1 MPSYTVTITSL
12 STPAVSA
19 SSSGISYNEL
29 INSLGYYNFL
39 VQEFFLQSL
48 NISQLQQTFMFET
61 YDSNGT
67 QYIRPMANYVD
78 PYQKQASLYV
88 GAKQESVLI
97 NSRTSINFP
106 LLSLESL
113 SMQVFAK
120 ENYIGD
126 YLKFKNKYL
135 ATDGSG
141 LPFNFFANKRGFSD
155 RPIKK
160 DNLYLKLVNN
170 TTSVINVSVL
180 SQSPAD
186 NAVFN
191 STTQYEWN
199 VTNETYTGATQIS
212 IEAKPSGSSFYTT
225 YTAPL
230 LSLDADGIVTALN
243 SLNIGIFWKHTAGS
257 FTFIRTTNNS
267 YQYNTLTVIGSSSPV
282 LPPTTLN
289 WSNNTTIPGGSLS
302 IDENSINQVND
313 PNGSLNTGNF
323 STDNGDSIDV
333 NVQASPGENTDFTI
347 TRTLIAAPFTTDTLY
362 YANVAAGNTDNFS
375 FTIDSDYTYNVEWG
389 TPP

>member
-1 MPSYTVTITSL
+1 M
-12 STPAVSA
+12 
-19 SSSGISYNEL
+19 
-29 INSLGYYNFL
+29 
-39 VQEFFLQSL
+39 
-48 NISQLQQTFMFET
+48 
-61 YDSNGT
+61 
-67 QYIRPMANYVD
+67 
-78 PYQKQASLYV
+78 
-88 GAKQESVLI
+88 
-97 NSRTSINFP
+97 
-106 LLSLESL
+106 
-113 SMQVFAK
+113 
-120 ENYIGD
+120 
-126 YLKFKNKYL
+126 
-135 ATDGSG
+135 
-141 LPFNFFANKRGFSD
+141 PFNFFANKRGFSD

-243 SLNIGIFWKHTAGS
+243 ILNIGIFWKHTAGS

-267 YQYNTLTVIGSSSPV
+267 YQYNTLTVIGSTSPV

-323 STDNGDSIDV
+323 STDNGDNIDV
-333 NVQASPGENTDFTI
+333 NVQASPGENTDFTV

-389 TPP
+389 APP